1 MAGTGKTAVAQSF
14 AQILARQKL
23 LGGSFFCFRS
33 VESRSQAH
41 YIIPTI
47 AYQLAQKLK
56 AYRGRL
62 ITTLAKERGSSPRAW
77 ALQNQFDQLIV
88 EPSAALDTASLPPVV
103 IVDALDECSDPRATR
118 DFLTVILGKI
128 PLNVKFFITSR
139 PERHISRSFSEA
151 KSHSALRLHDIETS
165 LVASDIAKYLTHVLS
180 EFSQSIGASQ
190 WPSDKDIAKL
200 VEKAGKLFIFAFT
213 AARYISELQD
223 ISLPHAARRLSSLL
237 TSSNSSTETIDTLYT
252 EIFQAA
258 YAKKQQHEI
267 QTMREGLDTVICLRE
282 PLSAGAISTLLN
294 PDPKDAVDLLIVLSR
309 FHSVIDM
316 RRIDDAVL
324 IFHSSFP
331 DYMTDPS
338 RSGHYFLDTRRYH
351 ATLALKCI
359 QCMNYFLKENPCG
372 ITEETQIA
380 DITEAVLQEPIP
392 IVLRYACLHWA
403 THLALALPTP
413 SGTVEIIA
421 ALREFAHSHILHWLE
436 CLSLIRKL
444 DLAVDCLQH
453 AIFIQSVRETQQIWD
468 LLDEARRMVPQ
479 IFKFVSQYPLEVY
492 RSALEWLPLLSKIRK
507 IYPLNSIRRV
517 RLGVVEQWGACE
529 QVLGHASSVT
539 TVVFSPDGSRI
550 ASSSGDRTVRI
561 WSVATGQQERELV
574 GHTDYVNTVAFSP
587 DGSRIVSGSDDKTVR
602 IWSVATGQQGRELV
616 GHTNY
621 VNTVAFS
628 PDGSRIVS
636 GSRDETVR
644 IWSVATGQQ
653 ERELVGHTNYVNT
666 VAFSPDGSRIA
677 SGSDD
682 KTVRIWSVATGQQ
695 ERELMG
701 HTNWVGTVAFSPDG
715 SRIASGSGD
724 KTVRIWSVATGQQER
739 VLVGH
744 TDWVRTVAFS
754 PDGSR
759 IASGSNDKTV
769 RIWSI
774 ATGQQE
780 RVLVGHTNWVRTVAF
795 SPDGSRIVSG
805 SDDKTVRIWSIA
817 TGQQER
823 ELVGHTNWVRTV
835 AFSPDGSR
843 IASGSDDKTVRIWSI
858 ATGQQERELVGHT
871 NYVITVAF
879 SPDGSR
885 IASGSDDKT
894 VRIWSVAT
902 GQQERELVGHTDYVN
917 TVAFSPDGSHIA
929 SGSDDETVRIWS
941 VATGQQERELVGH
954 TDYVNTVA
962 FSPDGS
968 RIASGSRDKTVR
980 IWSVATG
987 QQERELVGHTN
998 WVRTVAFSPDGS
1010 RIASGS
1016 DDKTVRIW
1024 SVAAGVVENIL
1035 CDNGDTSA

>member
-1 MAGTGKTAVAQSF
+1 MKNLADIIQKYNRTESTEEMRVRIEKMTSVIEAQERVIQSTLQKGKVDRTLNERLIAQRIIESLKAISNLLDAFQLDTALRTEQQAHETHQIVTEIHDNQLLESLQPVIDTSYLDPHTSSNRSGCLKDTRVGILLDLIAWANDRDGESVFWLDGMAGTGKTAVAQSF

-739 VLVGH
+739 RACG
-744 TDWVRTVAFS
+744 TYR
-754 PDGSR
+754 
-759 IASGSNDKTV
+759 
-769 RIWSI
+769 
-774 ATGQQE
+774 
-780 RVLVGHTNWVRTVAF
+780 
-795 SPDGSRIVSG
+795 
-805 SDDKTVRIWSIA
+805 
-817 TGQQER
+817 
-823 ELVGHTNWVRTV
+823 
-835 AFSPDGSR
+835 
-843 IASGSDDKTVRIWSI
+843 
-858 ATGQQERELVGHT
+858 
-871 NYVITVAF
+871 
-879 SPDGSR
+879 
-885 IASGSDDKT
+885 
-894 VRIWSVAT
+894 
-902 GQQERELVGHTDYVN
+902 
-917 TVAFSPDGSHIA
+917 
-929 SGSDDETVRIWS
+929 
-941 VATGQQERELVGH
+941 
-954 TDYVNTVA
+954 
-962 FSPDGS
+962 
-968 RIASGSRDKTVR
+968 
-980 IWSVATG
+980 
-987 QQERELVGHTN
+987 
-998 WVRTVAFSPDGS
+998 
-1010 RIASGS
+1010 
-1016 DDKTVRIW
+1016 
-1024 SVAAGVVENIL
+1024 L
-1035 CDNGDTSA
+1035 C